1 MTNYEVGDV
10 IIKDITLS
18 NKNTKYA
25 IHRSGSAV
33 TLHKV
38 EKDGTHTQIVR
49 VATKPNSHGAY
60 SSQMYN
66 FTPSSN
72 F

>member
-1 MTNYEVGDV
+1 MD
-10 IIKDITLS
+10 
-18 NKNTKYA
+18 KNTKYA
-25 IHRSGSAV
+25 IHRSTSAV